1 VTQRPA
7 FRQIAPPLEVDDGA
21 LAKLADQLDVPKL
34 LKPSAETPIAGQE
47 PPQDAPK
54 PAARPSPTAK
64 PSGSPATRKSA
75 TASASRQAALDS
87 FTIEIPRY
95 LIHAIKRDALDRD
108 ASARYVVMLAL
119 QKAGFEID
127 AADMVPDARR
137 RPAMPGNS

>member
-1 VTQRPA
+1 MSQRPS
-7 FRQIAPPLEVDDGA
+7 FRDIAPPLDVDDGS
-21 LAKLADQLDVPKL
+21 LTKLADQLAVPKL
-34 LKPSAETPIAGQE
+34 VKPAPEPPIAGQE

-54 PAARPSPTAK
+54 PAPRSSTAVK
-64 PSGSPATRKSA
+64 PGNAPAAKKSA
-75 TASASRQAALDS
+75 AASISRQATVDS

-127 AADMVPDARR
+127 EADMVPDARR
-137 RPAMPGNS
+137 RPASTGKS